1 MSQTYL
7 KELSKRGEVC
17 HTMVFVR
24 KSLQNNFARGQA
36 LPPTSEAAFAQLHR
50 WRDDTARKFD
60 ESWAYVLPSYMLFRI
75 AEQLPLS
82 EAALADVTR
91 PLPPLVQHH
100 AKDIVLLLQQA
111 VQETAQVRADSAHRD
126 APAARSGAALVR
138 GALSEA
144 ELYLLSSSAERI
156 RSEPP
161 PDGAGTPSWFP
172 SSEGAPRTGRSTL
185 FGEAEPSPQL
195 GQSQTVAAV
204 LASFP
209 ESLES
214 MAATLLREHTRA
226 TAAADNGATDDATA
240 GPEDGGGSAA
250 ASAASAASGPVV
262 SLQQDVIPTDSAR
275 PAQTGQD
282 GRAESDA
289 GIAGLPPSIAEAHGM
304 KSGSARRRSTTK
316 KPSRHKRRREAAAKQ
331 AGTSAAQGEKFDP
344 FMAPGPGAPAYDQVE
359 AAKAPR
365 TSAQQRSHTIARR

>member
-1 MSQTYL
+1 MPHDGFYS
-7 KELSKRGEVC
+7 KES
-17 HTMVFVR
+17 T
-24 KSLQNNFARGQA
+24 QNNFARGQA

-161 PDGAGTPSWFP
+161 PDGTPSWFP
-172 SSEGAPRTGRSTL
+172 SSEGARTGRSTL
-185 FGEAEPSPQL
+185 FGDAEPSPQL

-214 MAATLLREHTRA
+214 MAATLLKEHTTA
-226 TAAADNGATDDATA
+226 TAAADNGAADAGAATA

-262 SLQQDVIPTDSAR
+262 DSLDVIPAC
-275 PAQTGQD
+275 PTGQD